1 MGPWCCIK
9 NGFLQITYPRGYLCQ
24 EGWEDQEPVF
34 HQIHVPRRLPW
45 VLVDSLG
52 IWGWRSYP
60 TGEPTLTSRSP
71 FLLLYLDWFSLS
83 LISVCVFH
91 EISWCILTVFNCCT
105 ARWVDGWFRVS
116 GLSHFGADFWMPMFP
131 WRPQGEDAF
140 LPSPFPEKDQE
151 SRLLLGRRL
160 SVLGHQ
166 KRPLGHPRWVPWN
179 SMSKPLREAF
189 RSDFR
194 RGQPQESSLPWQPGN
209 TAVTKRAGFWWSER
223 IVLGGDTAGG
233 RLRVCGPK
241 RHLKNVLGFQHFFQ
255 QAVCILTLPTSNWS
269 PFPERPEP
277 VQLLTSGVWEAMISG
292 SFLESIEVYE

>member
-9 NGFLQITYPRGYLCQ
+9 NGFLQITYLRGYLCQ
-24 EGWEDQEPVF
+24 EGWEDREPVLSPDPCAT
-34 HQIHVPRRLPW
+34 QA
-45 VLVDSLG
+45 SLG
-52 IWGWRSYP
+52 SSGLVRDLGLMQLSHWRDWLWGH
-60 TGEPTLTSRSP
+60 P
-71 FLLLYLDWFSLS
+71 FYFSVWIDCLS

-91 EISWCILTVFNCCT
+91 EISWCILTVFSCCT

-151 SRLLLGRRL
+151 SRLLLGCRL

-166 KRPLGHPRWVPWN
+166 KCPLVHPRWVPWN

-223 IVLGGDTAGG
+223 IVFGGDTAGG
-233 RLRVCGPK
+233 RLRVCGLK

-255 QAVCILTLPTSNWS
+255 QAVCILMLPASNWS

-277 VQLLTSGVWEAMISG
+277 VKLLTSGVWEAVISG